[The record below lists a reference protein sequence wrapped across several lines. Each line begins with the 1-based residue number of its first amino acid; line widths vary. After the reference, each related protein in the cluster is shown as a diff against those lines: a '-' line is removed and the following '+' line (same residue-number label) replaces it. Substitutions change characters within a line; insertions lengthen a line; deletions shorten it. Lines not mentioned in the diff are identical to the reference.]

1 MVGSIIATFTS
12 WRAIFGVQGG
22 MTFLGMA
29 LAFLF
34 VPRNS
39 DLSHLREQ
47 EKSRKTTRGDVLHAF
62 NPTNVFRLWKF
73 PGILLAVRLHPFP
86 GRQPQPRSADTARG
100 RISAAASWP

>member
-39 DLSHLREQ
+39 ELSHLREQ
-47 EKSRKTTRGDVLHAF
+47 EKSKTLTREDILHAF
-62 NPTNVFRLWKF
+62 NPVNVFRLWKF
-73 PGILLAVRLHPFP
+73 PSILLAVRLHRFL
-86 GRQPQPRSADTARG
+86 TA
-100 RISAAASWP
+100 ISAPFR